1 MIEIWSKSLEN
12 LSIGEKVELLHTILL
27 DIFRNFIPN
36 KKKTKCDSRKPPWMT
51 GNIRKSLKERCKLTI
66 FFYQNGQRK
75 TDHDNVLEKSVAEV
89 LEAENNYILKMTKKL
104 ADSNTVPKTYWNI

>member
-36 KKKTKCDSRKPPWMT
+36 KKKTKCDSREPPWMT

-66 FFYQNGQRK
+66 FFLPK
-75 TDHDNVLEKSVAEV
+75 WSE
-89 LEAENNYILKMTKKL
+89 EN
-104 ADSNTVPKTYWNI
+104 